1 MNINKEIKQK
11 MYHMLGFLLAI
22 VILGSALSLVSWL
35 GNAVVN
41 EVIL

>member
-11 MYHMLGFLLAI
+11 LYHGAGFILAILMLGC
-22 VILGSALSLVSWL
+22 ALSLVSWL

>member
-1 MNINKEIKQK
+1 MNTKKEIKQK
-11 MYHMLGFLLAI
+11 IYHMLGFVLAI
-22 VILGSALSLVSWL
+22 IMLGSVLSLISWL

>member
-1 MNINKEIKQK
+1 MNIKKEIKQK
-11 MYHMLGFLLAI
+11 IYHMLGFALAI
-22 VILGSALSLVSWL
+22 IILGCALSLVSWL